1 MVFLVFAVVAV
12 PDMFMAL
19 VGLVI
24 TILVL
29 LISRLPLGFVV
40 KRLLVVVPFV
50 LTLCLLI
57 LFTNEEGEEIARF
70 AFLSVTSEGLDRSV
84 LIAARAMAA
93 VILVICMLGTMKF
106 ETTLKA
112 LEHLKVPNKITQLLM
127 FTYRYV
133 FVFIDE
139 FSGML
144 RSLTSRG
151 FEKRTNLHTITTLSK
166 LIAMLFVRSYERA
179 ERVYEAM
186 ASRGYEGTMETMT
199 EFKILKR
206 DIIKAGFFV
215 AIGITIIVCSLL
227 EF

>member
-1 MVFLVFAVVAV
+1 MVFLVFTVVVV
-12 PDMFMAL
+12 PDMFISL
-19 VGLVI
+19 IGLLI
-24 TILVL
+24 TVL
-29 LISRLPLGFVV
+29 FLFISRLPLGFVI

-57 LFTNEEGEEIARF
+57 LFTHEEGEEIARV
-70 AFLSVTSEGLDRSV
+70 AFFSITSEGFNRAV
-84 LIAARAMAA
+84 LIASRAMAA

-112 LEHLKVPNKITQLLM
+112 LEHLKVPNKITQLIM
-127 FTYRYV
+127 FTYRYI

-151 FEKRTNLHTITTLSK
+151 FEKKTNLRTITTLSK
-166 LIAMLFVRSYERA
+166 LIAMLFIRSYERA

-199 EFKILKR
+199 EFKMQKK
-206 DIIKAGFFV
+206 DITKTGFFIAV
-215 AIGITIIVCSLL
+215 GIAIIVCSLL
-227 EF
+227 EI